1 MNRGKRYKRKCG
13 DMEIRI
19 LPDGR
24 VVLVAPDEKMLEV
37 AKNVTQ
43 QETDDSDEV
52 KDNGEGE

>member
-1 MNRGKRYKRKCG
+1 MKRGKHYKRRPG

-24 VVLVAPDEKMLEV
+24 MVMVAPDEKMLEV

-43 QETDDSDEV
+43 QESNVSDEV

>member
-1 MNRGKRYKRKCG
+1 MKHGKRYKRKCG

-24 VVLVAPDEKMLEV
+24 MVLVAPDEKMLEV

-43 QETDDSDEV
+43 QESEVSDEV
-52 KDNGEGE
+52 KSNGEGE